1 VDDADGTG
9 GADPRKGA
17 GLDLLLLALV
27 VLLLVAVVLGAVLLR
42 DARERDATAA
52 ADQERYAAVLAAA
65 RAEADAVVNVRH
77 DDGGASIDAVAQG
90 ATGRLRERY
99 TTGRD
104 AVLRELRRERSVAEG
119 EVSEVGVV
127 ALGSTTA
134 TAVAATD
141 GTLASRRSDGRP
153 VARDA
158 RLRLELVLEDGRWLT
173 SDVQVLD

>member
-1 VDDADGTG
+1 MDGTG
-9 GADPRKGA
+9 GADGRRGA
-17 GLDLLLLALV
+17 GLDLLLLVLV
-27 VLLLVAVVLGAVLLR
+27 VLLALAVALGALLLR
-42 DARERDATAA
+42 DARDRDATAAA

-90 ATGRLRERY
+90 ATGELRERY

-134 TAVAATD
+134 TVVAATD
-141 GTLASRRSDGRP
+141 GTLASRRSDDRP